1 MAFRYDIALK
11 HFAPTLG
18 ARHLLLPPAAFA
30 ADASPLILDCVSCPM
45 HTPLS

>member
-18 ARHLLLPPAAFA
+18 ARHLLPPPAAFA
-30 ADASPLILDCVSCPM
+30 SDASPLILCCLSCPM
-45 HTPLS
+45 HIPLS